1 MKNIESEVY
10 YCLYEESKGMQ
21 LLWINYMNI
30 VYDEQDDENTK
41 NRDDDSNK
49 NISQKN

>member
-1 MKNIESEVY
+1 MEAY
-10 YCLYEESKGMQ
+10 YYLHEESKAML

-30 VYDEQDDENTK
+30 VMMNKIFENTK

-49 NISQKN
+49 NIS